1 MSYGMKKRG
10 YSLAVPKDKSKM
22 RKQIGLQIRKTK
34 PNNPAKTHLN
44 YAGAKELSTLAQDVN
59 KELQGKTGTYG
70 QSFKKVYPSD
80 MGEKSEMDKATKAYM
95 LKRLM
100 KQGRYKGRAQAL
112 YDDYTG
118 KK

>member
-22 RKQIGLQIRKTK
+22 RKQVGLQIRKTK

-59 KELQGKTGTYG
+59 KELQGKTGTFG
-70 QSFKKVYPSD
+70 QSFKKVSSSD
-80 MGEKSEMDKATKAYM
+80 MAEKNEMDRASKAYM

-100 KQGRYKGRAQAL
+100 KQGKYKGRAQAL
-112 YDDYTG
+112 YNDYTG